1 MLLQCLITVFVLSYC
16 TPNGLINLQ
25 QKVAYAEQTVKWDD
39 RSLYDGSLLGK
50 NVSVEGDVV
59 STYNSGQGCFLNFRE
74 DWEKIFFVVIP
85 KDAFYA
91 FGTPEKDY
99 YMKKI
104 MVTGTLEDY
113 NGKPEIVVVDPEQ
126 IIILQQLPNRT

>member
-1 MLLQCLITVFVLSYC
+1 
-16 TPNGLINLQ
+16 
-25 QKVAYAEQTVKWDD
+25 
-39 RSLYDGSLLGK
+39 
-50 NVSVEGDVV
+50 
-59 STYNSGQGCFLNFRE
+59 
-74 DWEKIFFVVIP
+74 VIP